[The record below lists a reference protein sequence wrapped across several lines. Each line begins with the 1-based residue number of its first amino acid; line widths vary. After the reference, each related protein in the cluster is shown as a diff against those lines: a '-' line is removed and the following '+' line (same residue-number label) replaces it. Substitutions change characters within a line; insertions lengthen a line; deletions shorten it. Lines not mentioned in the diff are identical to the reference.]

1 MSHHVWN
8 WSKST
13 QNSKCQELPWLLN
26 TSLPPAAKKNQWNV
40 LKIYI
45 FCRHML
51 QMLRKKTLILMAL
64 YPNLSLFFKKP
75 NSVWSR
81 TTFRT
86 CTAVVIE
93 ARYSSRVFCLF
104 IYLLLDKLLL
114 ETHPSFRNVNS
125 TSALIAIILPEGD
138 LYEHSSNETAQKSVV
153 GLILFRPEIRL

>member
-93 ARYSSRVFCLF
+93 ARYKVFVYLF
-104 IYLLLDKLLL
+104 ITRQTIIGNPSKFQECKFYFSTYCYNIARGRSLWTLLKWNCS
-114 ETHPSFRNVNS
+114 EVCSWFNFV
-125 TSALIAIILPEGD
+125 
-138 LYEHSSNETAQKSVV
+138 
-153 GLILFRPEIRL
+153 